1 MASFFD
7 YKALLESRR
16 GHNFQYLT
24 DELYRELGDKG
35 YKEELETHSEL
46 AAKEKVL
53 LLRNSG
59 HFARIICEANR
70 LRIKKYI
77 VYAKKK
83 RESQP

>member
-24 DELYRELGDKG
+24 DELYRELEAKG
-35 YKEELETHSEL
+35 YKEQLETDSEVSAKDKVSEL
-46 AAKEKVL
+46 RKT
-53 LLRNSG
+53 G

-70 LRIKKYI
+70 LRIRKYI
-77 VYAKKK
+77 VYARLK

>member
-24 DELYRELGDKG
+24 DELYNDLLAKG
-35 YKEELETHSEL
+35 YRQEIETGSECI
-46 AAKEKVL
+46 AKETVSQ
-53 LLRNSG
+53 LRKTG
-59 HFARIICEANR
+59 HFARIVCEANR
-70 LRIKKYI
+70 LRIRKYL
-77 VYAKKK
+77 VFARLK